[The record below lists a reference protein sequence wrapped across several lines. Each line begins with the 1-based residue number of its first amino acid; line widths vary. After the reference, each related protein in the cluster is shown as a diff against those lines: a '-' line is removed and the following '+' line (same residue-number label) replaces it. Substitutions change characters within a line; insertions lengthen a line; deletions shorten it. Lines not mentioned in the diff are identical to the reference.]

1 MGSLASES
9 SKWDPMVCQ
18 LFLTRMTGL
27 PRFRTLSQ
35 ENIIMA
41 ELNDILRD
49 ALSLGVQDRATLA
62 EQLLASLDHVEPG
75 ELDRIWEDEA
85 EKRLQSLRS
94 GNART
99 VSVDLVH
106 EKANK
111 IFDRS

>member
-1 MGSLASES
+1 VPTFPHQIKPVYQGFEH
-9 SKWDPMVCQ
+9 P
-18 LFLTRMTGL
+18 
-27 PRFRTLSQ
+27 SQ
-35 ENIIMA
+35 ENAIMA

-49 ALSLGVQDRATLA
+49 ALSLGVQERATLA
-62 EQLLASLDHVEPG
+62 EQLLASLDQIEPG

-94 GNART
+94 GTART
-99 VSVDLVH
+99 VSANLVH